1 MVRLRVKRGNV
12 LMAVGDFARLSTP
25 DPLQRDE
32 MLSRLLNVLAAGNM
46 SPQAMAYILN
56 EPVQNIVYDPGDLA
70 IEAELDDDLA
80 ALAAG
85 HNHYGKNGKS

>member
-32 MLSRLLNVLAAGNM
+32 MLSRLLNVLAAGIM

-56 EPVQNIVYDPGDLA
+56 EPVQNIVYDPDDLA
-70 IEAELDDDLA
+70 REAELDDDLA

-85 HNHYGKNGKS
+85 HDHYGKVGD

>member
-32 MLSRLLNVLAAGNM
+32 MLSRLLNVLAAGVL

-56 EPVQNIVYDPGDLA
+56 EPAENVVYDPDDLA
-70 IEAELDDDLA
+70 AEAEFEDVLA

-85 HNHYGKNGKS
+85 HDHYGKVG